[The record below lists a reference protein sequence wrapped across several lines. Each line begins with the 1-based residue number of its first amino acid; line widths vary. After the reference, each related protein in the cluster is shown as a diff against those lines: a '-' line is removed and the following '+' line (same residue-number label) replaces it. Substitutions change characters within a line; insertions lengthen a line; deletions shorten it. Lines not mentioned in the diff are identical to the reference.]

1 MATSWDQLPPRR
13 EIVEAWLDRIRPALV
28 ADGGNVELV
37 GVEHNGTV
45 RVALQG
51 ACADCPAQLVTLR
64 VGIEEPLKRALP
76 GVQAVV
82 LSEI

>member
-1 MATSWDQLPPRR
+1 MANSWDHLPPRR
-13 EIVEAWLDRIRPALV
+13 ELVEAWLDRIRQGLV

-37 GVEHNGTV
+37 GIEHDGTV

-51 ACADCPAQLVTLR
+51 ACARCPAQLTTLR

-82 LSEI
+82 VAEA